1 MLDLVHHLRTK
12 HGGRKGWT
20 RHLNKNPHS
29 ECDGENGC
37 RDDHIAQETPQQARI
52 AVRKKLP
59 KASGRDSISGIN
71 IVMRATNK
79 AVEIL
84 LKGTRGMV
92 GASGAEISRGLAVEQ
107 AEIAKLGEAERLN
120 AAGFD
125 LTEQRVK
132 PIPVILA

>member
-1 MLDLVHHLRTK
+1 M
-12 HGGRKGWT
+12 
-20 RHLNKNPHS
+20 
-29 ECDGENGC
+29 C
-37 RDDHIAQETPQQARI
+37 AA
-52 AVRKKLP
+52 
-59 KASGRDSISGIN
+59 
-71 IVMRATNK
+71 NK